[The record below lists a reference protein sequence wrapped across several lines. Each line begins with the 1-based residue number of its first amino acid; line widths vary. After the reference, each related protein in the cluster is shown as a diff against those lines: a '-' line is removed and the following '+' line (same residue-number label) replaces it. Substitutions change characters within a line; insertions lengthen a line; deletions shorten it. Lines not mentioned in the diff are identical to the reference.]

1 MLHEINPFFQE
12 NYMQKIVYGGLLIL
26 LLIPFSHGFS
36 QEYSDNT
43 PTLSVS
49 LENDTPFVYQDA
61 DGYTV
66 VVGVVENNN
75 ALTAI
80 TDVRLRADF
89 FDKYGFTPLEITE
102 GGTVLDVIPPN
113 GKSPYVIRSQT
124 PNADISEA
132 SVSLA
137 TFDSSQSK
145 LKGLTVYSSE
155 VHSDTSFRLSG
166 ILQTSGA
173 SNTNTN
179 VYVAFYD
186 SFEPPRILGVST
198 IDLGDVEANSKV
210 TFELDEEID
219 SRSVGVML
227 FAESDVFSSNLAN
240 VQIPPPQSLTKLVT
254 ISDVSVKDPLG
265 NNLSEIK
272 IGSTVNIESET
283 WVQFV
288 KDQHTN
294 ETPYTY
300 YVQIKESG
308 TSPYVEFIGKYDGR
322 FIGTGLQSQ
331 TIDWIPEKE
340 GLFFIETFVWDRNN
354 IPIAEQGPF
363 VLILVN

>member
-1 MLHEINPFFQE
+1 MLHKINPFFQE
-12 NYMQKIVYGGLLIL
+12 NCMRKFFIVPLLVL
-26 LLIPFSHGFS
+26 LLIPFSQGFS

-49 LENDTPFVYQDA
+49 LENDTPFVYQDSE
-61 DGYTV
+61 GYTV

-75 ALTAI
+75 SLTAI
-80 TDVRLRADF
+80 TDVVLRANF
-89 FDKYGFTPLEITE
+89 FDKYGNSPLEITE
-102 GGTVLDVIPPN
+102 GRTVLDVIPPN

-124 PNADISEA
+124 PNPSLSEA
-132 SVSLA
+132 SISIA
-137 TFDSSQSK
+137 NFDSSQSK

-155 VHSDTSFRLSG
+155 VSSDTSFQLTG
-166 ILQTSGA
+166 VLQTSGA
-173 SNTNTN
+173 SNTDTN

-186 SFEPPRILGVST
+186 SFEPPRILSVST
-198 IDLGDVEANSKV
+198 IELGDVAANSKV
-210 TFELDEEID
+210 NFKLNEEID
-219 SRSVGVML
+219 SRSVGFML
-227 FAESDVFSSNLAN
+227 FAESNIFSSNL
-240 VQIPPPQSLTKLVT
+240 VDVKIPLPQVLTKLVT
-254 ISDVSVKDPLG
+254 ISDVSVKDNLG
-265 NNLSEIK
+265 NNLSEIM

-288 KDQHTN
+288 KDEKTN

-308 TSPYVEFIGKYDGR
+308 SSPYVEFIGKYDGR

-331 TIDWIPEKE
+331 TIDWIPEKK

-354 IPIAEQGPF
+354 VPIAEQGPF
-363 VLILVN
+363 VLILVS